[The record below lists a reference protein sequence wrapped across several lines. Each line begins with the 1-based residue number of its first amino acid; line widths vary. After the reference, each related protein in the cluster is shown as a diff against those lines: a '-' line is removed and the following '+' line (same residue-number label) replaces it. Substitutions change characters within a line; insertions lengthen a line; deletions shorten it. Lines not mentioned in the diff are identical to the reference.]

1 MKLPRQRN
9 DEQRAIERARAAGPL
24 DSGETRAIMI
34 GAVVLTIFLYFIK
47 LILLPFVL
55 AGIVAYIL
63 TPVLDW
69 AAKRTGLPRVLLAVA
84 LFLLLFGLT
93 VLVLVFAGQRLLVEG
108 RGIAADLQSIIENFT
123 RQAIGDQ
130 PVSVFG
136 STVNAHDIAQGA
148 LNRLRDWAGQS
159 DQLGMLT
166 EYSLAFV
173 MGAFLTVVL
182 LFYFL
187 VSGRQVA
194 RGIFWIVPPHRR
206 PLVARIWTRL
216 DPVLLRYF
224 IGVLAVVVYATIAAY
239 VGLGVILGI
248 NHAVFLALLTG
259 ILEIVPV
266 IGPTSAAILAGLV
279 SLRTATGIINI
290 FEYAA
295 YATLLRL
302 SIDQIVGPV
311 VLGRAAHVHPV
322 LIIFCFLA
330 GGVVLGIPGRYPR
343 RSGCAGGQE
352 HACNRLRRH
361 AQIANERPPRG
372 LAKLAEIRLY
382 CARPPAT
389 ISRAGSLFRARRGD
403 PLDGGVRFRTT
414 KVARAVQPSVAG

>member
-1 MKLPRQRN
+1 MKLPRQRS
-9 DEQRAIERARAAGPL
+9 DEQRVIERARAAGPL

-69 AAKRTGLPRVLLAVA
+69 AAKRSGLPRVLLAVV

-93 VLVLVFAGQRLLVEG
+93 ALVLVFAGQRLLVEG

-130 PVSVFG
+130 PISLFG

-148 LNRLRDWAGQS
+148 LNRLRDWAGQT

-173 MGAFLTVVL
+173 MGAFLTIVL
-182 LFYFL
+182 LAYFL

-194 RGIFWIVPPHRR
+194 YGIFWIVPPHRR

-330 GGVVLGIPGRYPR
+330 GGVVLGIPGV
-343 RSGCAGGQE
+343 
-352 HACNRLRRH
+352 
-361 AQIANERPPRG
+361 I
-372 LAKLAEIRLY
+372 LAVPVALVVKSTLATVY
-382 CARPPAT
+382 
-389 ISRAGSLFRARRGD
+389 GD
-403 PLDGGVRFRTT
+403 TP
-414 KVARAVQPSVAG
+414 K